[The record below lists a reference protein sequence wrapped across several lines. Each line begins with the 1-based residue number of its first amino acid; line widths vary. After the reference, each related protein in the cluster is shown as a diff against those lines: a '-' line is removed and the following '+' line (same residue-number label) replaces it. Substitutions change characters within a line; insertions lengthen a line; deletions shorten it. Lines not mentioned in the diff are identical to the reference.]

1 MVGRGMT
8 IAVIETPL
16 DLAHAT
22 EELAA
27 SSDIWA
33 KILAQT
39 GPLPMRRKPAGFAT
53 LLDAIVGQQVSIAS
67 ARAIWAR
74 VCEAGFDAQDRMRS
88 ATPEALAACGLSRP
102 KIRYALA
109 LAASDVDWAGHKTLP
124 DHAVISELTGHI
136 GIGKWT
142 AEVYALQA
150 LGRRDVFPAGD
161 LALQEAARA
170 LFGLAARP
178 GEAELRALSQDWRPN
193 RAVAARAL
201 WAYYRI
207 MKNREGIR

>member
-1 MVGRGMT
+1 MDWDG
-8 IAVIETPL
+8 
-16 DLAHAT
+16 HA
-22 EELAA
+22 
-27 SSDIWA
+27 
-33 KILAQT
+33 
-39 GPLPMRRKPAGFAT
+39 
-53 LLDAIVGQQVSIAS
+53 
-67 ARAIWAR
+67 
-74 VCEAGFDAQDRMRS
+74 
-88 ATPEALAACGLSRP
+88 
-102 KIRYALA
+102 
-109 LAASDVDWAGHKTLP
+109 TLP
-124 DHAVISELTGHI
+124 DHAVIAELTGHI

-178 GEAELRALSQDWRPN
+178 NEAELRALSQDWRPN